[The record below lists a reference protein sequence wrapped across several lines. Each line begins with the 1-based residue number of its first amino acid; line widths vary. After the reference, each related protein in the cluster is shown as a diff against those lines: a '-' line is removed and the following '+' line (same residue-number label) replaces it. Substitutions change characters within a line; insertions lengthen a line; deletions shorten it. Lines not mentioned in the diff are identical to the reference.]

1 MHRRFLFAYAV
12 LLPCGI
18 AAAEFPPSPE
28 YAGVQARLARGWN
41 TWDTHSVAAQVLL
54 PEAFALRV
62 GLKHNTSLNADA
74 FLADPLIGRHGAG
87 NERAEEVFPGPH
99 TSDGSYTELRL
110 RWQGH
115 ELRLQTAHD
124 GDDLVMLATPLSSTT
139 RLPATFVVSAGVL
152 WNRPGAAARV
162 GERIVFSAG
171 ERSIPVFCTSPDDGF
186 TNIPLAGPY
195 FAVTLQQPVGV
206 STGRARSVAEIRA
219 VLEKQRPVAATT
231 AGAIETV
238 VGWDTIYEPAH
249 NRVVSPVSRLWNV
262 TWGGYVLFDWD
273 TYFAATMAAISSRD
287 LGYANAVEITRE
299 ITPEGFVPNFA
310 RGGGWA
316 SFDRSE
322 PPVGAITVLRL
333 FRQFSD
339 TWLLRDTFEPLLR
352 WNRWW
357 AKHRDRDGYLV
368 WGTDAANAPG
378 NPDDGSVGGRQGA
391 MYESGLD
398 NCPQFDDA
406 PFHAETGQIHQADVG
421 LMGLYVADCGALAE
435 IADVLGRPAEAA
447 ELRDRGT
454 RYQVKLQTLWDE
466 RTGIFLNKNLDT
478 GALSPRLAPTNF
490 YPLVGGAA
498 TPAQADRMIREHL
511 LNPEE
516 FWGEHVIP
524 SIARNDPSFKDQEYW
539 RGRIWGSM
547 NYLVYLGLQR
557 YAAPG
562 VRREFTRRSR
572 DLFDAEWTQKGHVHE
587 NYNAITGDG
596 DDVSSSDRFYHWG
609 ALLGLIDLL
618 ENSSAASQPTGVE
631 PLK

>member
-1 MHRRFLFAYAV
+1 MNDYSAMKK
-12 LLPCGI
+12 
-18 AAAEFPPSPE
+18 
-28 YAGVQARLARGWN
+28 RLARGWN

-54 PEAFALRV
+54 PEAFTLRV

-124 GDDLVMLATPLSSTT
+124 GEDLVMLATPLLSTT
-139 RLPATFVVSAGVL
+139 RLPATLVVSAGVL
-152 WNRPGAAARV
+152 WNHPGGAARV
-162 GERIVFSAG
+162 GGRIVFSAG
-171 ERSIPVFCTSPDDGF
+171 ERSIPGFCTSPDDGF

-299 ITPEGFVPNFA
+299 ITPAGFVPNFA

-447 ELRDRGT
+447 ELRDRRT
-454 RYQVKLQTLWDE
+454 CYQVKLQTLWDE

-618 ENSSAASQPTGVE
+618 ENSSAAPKPTGVGR
-631 PLK
+631 